1 MLCES
6 LQPCGWKGNAIIEAE
21 DVRLMSICS
30 AEDECIGFCRF
41 SERESGLTVYERWSD
56 IKFRCKGGGA
66 DTAGKNAR
74 KIAGYIQGRCFV
86 RPADTRPAQP
96 VYGRQ
101 VMKRVCQSV
110 VDRSGLAG
118 SIKGYAV
125 A

>member
-86 RPADTRPAQP
+86 RPADTRAAQP
-96 VYGRQ
+96 FTDGKQQNAPAGVLYA
-101 VMKRVCQSV
+101 VNV
-110 VDRSGLAG
+110 AG
-118 SIKGYAV
+118 SKKATPV
-125 A
+125 V